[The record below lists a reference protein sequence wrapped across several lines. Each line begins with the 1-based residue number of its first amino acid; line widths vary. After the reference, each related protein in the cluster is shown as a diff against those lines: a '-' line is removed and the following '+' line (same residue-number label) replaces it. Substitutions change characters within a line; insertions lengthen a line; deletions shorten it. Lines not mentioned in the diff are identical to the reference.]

1 MSDVTAGRVHLR
13 GGVATPGRAA
23 RNRRPAVG
31 RAGRATAGVLTLAVL
46 ATGLVGC
53 TSDEPGP
60 EGAVA
65 ALASSLASGDFAK
78 AGLVGATPDEAA
90 GARDEAFAGLAP
102 WVPTVTAGAVTIDEQ
117 DDDVATATLAY
128 TWDVDSGDVDWTYT
142 TRARLERVEGEWQP
156 QWSPTLLAP
165 DLVAGETLGVRRER
179 AERADV
185 LGAGGAVLVEARPV
199 QRIGID
205 KTRVDAAGQD
215 AAARALAAALEIDA
229 DAYAARVVGAGEKA
243 FVEAIVVRENDPAY
257 DVSTLSSLAGV
268 NVVRDTLPLALTRRF
283 ARPLLGSVGQATAE
297 IVEASEGAIAAGD
310 LTGLGGLQKQY
321 DAQLRGRPGLT
332 VVSSNGAAD
341 RELFHLDPTPGEPLV
356 LTLDPTLQEAAEQI
370 LEPVVP
376 ASAIVALRPS
386 TGEVLAAASG
396 PGGEGLSTAT
406 VGTYAP
412 GSTFKVV
419 STLALLRAGLTP
431 TSTLSCPASTTV
443 DGRAF
448 SNYPGYP
455 ANRLGDITLRTALA
469 NSCNTAFIG
478 ARDAVDQQ
486 ALADAAASLGLGVE
500 AAVGFPAYLGSVPS
514 TAAGTEHAASM
525 IGQGKVQ
532 ASPLAMAVV
541 AASVAQGARV
551 TPRLVVPAEG
561 AAADATTATPTAS
574 SAASATPAPLTE
586 SEAAALRDMMRA
598 FVTEGGG
605 TFLLDVPD
613 PEVLAKSGTAQ
624 FGAQDALRNHTWMI
638 AVHGDLAV
646 AVFVEDGDFGT
657 TTSGPLLEAFLRAAA

>member
-1 MSDVTAGRVHLR
+1 M
-13 GGVATPGRAA
+13 
-23 RNRRPAVG
+23 G
-31 RAGRATAGVLTLAVL
+31 RAGRATAGVLTVVVL

-60 EGAVA
+60 EGAA
-65 ALASSLASGDFAK
+65 DALAEALATGDFAK
-78 AGLVGATPDEAA
+78 AGLVGATPAEAA
-90 GARDEAFAGLAP
+90 AVRDEAFAGLAP
-102 WVPTVTAGAVTIDEQ
+102 WVPTVEAGAVTVDEQ
-117 DDDVATATLAY
+117 DDAAATATFAY

-142 TRARLERVEGEWQP
+142 THARLERVEGEWQP
-156 QWSPTLLAP
+156 QWSPALLAP

-179 AERADV
+179 AARADV
-185 LGAGGAVLVEARPV
+185 LGAGGSVLVEDRPV

-205 KTRVDAAGQD
+205 KTRVDAVGQD
-215 AAARALAAALEIDA
+215 AAARELAAALEIDA
-229 DAYAARVVGAGEKA
+229 DAYAGRVAAAGEKA
-243 FVEAIVVRENDPAY
+243 FVEAIVVRDNDPAY
-257 DVSTLSSLAGV
+257 DVSALRTLVGV
-268 NVVRDTLPLALTRRF
+268 NVVPDTLPLALTRRF

-297 IVEASEGAIAAGD
+297 IVEASDGAIAAGD

-321 DAQLRGRPGLT
+321 DEQLRGRPGLT

-341 RELFHLDPTPGEPLV
+341 RELFHLDPTPGQPLV

-478 ARDAVDQQ
+478 ARDTVDQQ
-486 ALADAAASLGLGVE
+486 ALADAAASLGLGVD
-500 AAVGFPAYLGSVPS
+500 AAVGFPAYLGSVPG
-514 TAAGTEHAASM
+514 TATGTEHAASM

-561 AAADATTATPTAS
+561 AATEGAAAEGATATTTAT
-574 SAASATPAPLTE
+574 SAAPAAATPAPLTE

-605 TFLLDVPD
+605 TFLLDVPG

-624 FGAQDALRNHTWMI
+624 FGSQDALRNHTWMI